1 MVRRLVDPNP
11 SEADGYAGDDFAAS
25 RKPLE
30 ARFLVDGAV
39 VTVINNHLN
48 SKGGDNALFGNV
60 QPPVLVTEAQRL
72 EQARIINARVD
83 ELLAADPDANIIVAG
98 DLNDFAY
105 SAPVRAIMGAD
116 DGSNILTDL
125 VETLLPANERYSYN
139 FQGSAQSLDHVLASN
154 SLMADGTTQVDIVR
168 INSELATGASDH
180 DPIVA
185 RFDLR
190 GTAEMLAG
198 EAGNDVLLGYAGD
211 DSLLGADGMDT
222 LSGGTGDDSLAGGA
236 AADNL
241 SGGDGADTIDGGAGR
256 DYIAGGAGADMILL
270 GRGAVDVV
278 RGFETGLDTF
288 LFSAGLFG
296 VAFAEGALEAAR
308 FEANISGQASAA
320 GGTLVFE
327 TDTSRLWWDTDGAAR
342 GRELIATVSAPT
354 GVLTVDDFLVI
365 A

>member
-1 MVRRLVDPNP
+1 
-11 SEADGYAGDDFAAS
+11 
-25 RKPLE
+25 
-30 ARFLVDGAV
+30 V

-60 QPPVLVTEAQRL
+60 QPPVLTSEAQRL

-105 SAPVRAIMGAD
+105 SAPVRAIIGAD
-116 DGSNILTDL
+116 DGSNVLTNL
-125 VETLLPANERYSYN
+125 VEALLPANERYSYN

-198 EAGNDVLLGYAGD
+198 EGGNDVLLGYAGA
-211 DSLLGADGMDT
+211 DSLDGADGMDT
-222 LSGGTGDDSLAGGA
+222 LSGGTGNDSLVGGA

-241 SGGDGADTIDGGAGR
+241 SGGDGADTLDGGAGR

-270 GRGAVDVV
+270 GRGGVDVV
-278 RGFETGLDTF
+278 RGFEAGLDTF

-296 VAFAEGALEAAR
+296 VAFAGGPLDAAR
-308 FEANISGQASAA
+308 FEANLSGQASSA

-327 TDTSRLWWDTDGAAR
+327 TDANRLWWDTDGAAR
-342 GRELIATVSAPT
+342 GRELIATISAPT